1 MDKKIFPLGMS
12 VPMPPGS
19 TDRESIL
26 GIRTVEVPNPSDEEI
41 MGQYSADIFSV
52 DAKGNKI
59 LNENVFAEAFCEVN
73 HLRYSHGLFYT
84 RNGKASEE
92 MVARDIWDSLRQED
106 FGFTT
111 DMERRTKKLLGTVK
125 LAATVEKLEARRDL
139 IPFANGDLDLTDW
152 TFYEERYN
160 PSPYRLPAVLP
171 WEAPPIPYF
180 SKWLKDLF
188 YPEDIPIIQEY
199 LGGCLVPVTR
209 TQKALFLV
217 GEGGAG
223 KSVLGAILQAML
235 GEAMISTQSTKEFL
249 ADKFKLPELEHKLV
263 LYDDDLDSAAL
274 GETGFYKKLITN
286 SIPITADRKYSQAF
300 QFTPYAKLVSCCNQM
315 LTSMY
320 DHTGGFYRRLLPIL
334 VKPVAQDFQPD
345 RDFYSKVATERDGI
359 AFWALMGLRC
369 LMDNGWELT
378 ESQRS
383 RDYLQSHRS
392 QGCHFPDFI
401 QDVMEFGPER
411 AVSSRDLTAAYR
423 LWCQRNAVEPRKDKT
438 LLLWIGDNEARLG
451 VKKSK
456 HVQVNGQ
463 HLRGYNGMNVKK
475 SWNLQ
480 GRISFA

>member
-1 MDKKIFPLGMS
+1 MDKMIFPLGMG
-12 VPMPPGS
+12 VPLPPGS
-19 TDRESIL
+19 SDRESIL
-26 GIRTVEVPNPSDEEI
+26 GIRTVNAPDPSDEEI
-41 MGQYSADIFSV
+41 MGQYSADMFSE

-59 LNENVFAEAFCEVN
+59 LNENIFAEAFCAVN
-73 HLRYSHGLFYT
+73 HLRYSNGLFYT
-84 RNGKASEE
+84 RYGKASEE
-92 MVARDIWDSLRQED
+92 MIARDIWDSLRQDD

-125 LAATVEKLEARRDL
+125 LAATVEKLEADKNR

-160 PSPYRLPAVLP
+160 PSPYRLPAFLP
-171 WEAPPIPYF
+171 WEVPPIPYF

-188 YPEDIPIIQEY
+188 FPEDIPVIQEY
-199 LGGCLVPVTR
+199 LGACLVPVTR

-223 KSVLGAILQAML
+223 KSVIGKILQSVL
-235 GEAMISTQSTKEFL
+235 GGAMISTQSTKEFL

-334 VKPVAQDFQPD
+334 VKPVAEDFQPD
-345 RDFYSKVATERDGI
+345 RDFYSKVAAERDGI
-359 AFWALMGLRC
+359 VFWSLMGLRR
-369 LMDNGWELT
+369 LMDNGWELS

-383 RDYLQSHRS
+383 RDYLQARRS
-392 QGCHFPDFI
+392 QGCHFPEFI

-438 LLLWIGDNEARLG
+438 LQLWLADHEIKYGL
-451 VKKSK
+451 KKSN
-456 HVQVNGQ
+456 HIPSDGRQV
-463 HLRGYNGMNVKK
+463 RGYMGMRAKKEWQNG
-475 SWNLQ
+475 
-480 GRISFA
+480 GRITLS